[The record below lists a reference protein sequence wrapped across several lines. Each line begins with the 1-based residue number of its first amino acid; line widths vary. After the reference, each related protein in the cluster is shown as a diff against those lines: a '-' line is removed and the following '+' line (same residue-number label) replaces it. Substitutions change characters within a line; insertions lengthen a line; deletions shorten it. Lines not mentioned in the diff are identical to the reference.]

1 MTYTA
6 KFPNGQEL
14 HYAARSVAELR
25 AQIAE
30 DLAACGLPADAVRI
44 AGPSAAL
51 LQVVAA

>member
-6 KFPNGQEL
+6 RFPNGQEL
-14 HYAARSVAELR
+14 HYSAASAVELR
-25 AQIAE
+25 EQIRE

-51 LQVVAA
+51 LQAAAA